1 MDRLHGFIGKLISW
15 LLIITTQGM
24 AVHIAYAQDEFSKAV
39 QEANQFTSQLLNKR
53 SVPSIDSSGNLRS
66 GGEVIFSQKE
76 LTGQKDEDYLPASTN
91 TFGDDAGTLIQGQTA
106 QSRYESMDYDD
117 ATTSGE
123 RAYHIINRSFATQKP
138 DLSSDPMWNN
148 TDNVLDNIE
157 EIAKDFAE
165 CRVSKELVSTGEQ
178 LHVPVYKQCERLP
191 AIEETLYIGHDYEVG
206 VIKHKSG
213 PVNLQ
218 SCGDGC
224 LRVWIGTVGNN
235 YWDGWCDIY
244 EEAMSLELIQP
255 DKISHAK
262 LERSK
267 FDDYHQVYINNT
279 KVYNGPNGEFPPEVG
294 TRCELSKSWDVT
306 PNVNITN
313 YFTSVPRGGELK
325 LKTRTSVAGSGEGY
339 SSLLIHYDQNS
350 MIYNDVWTDEAK
362 IDTAHKIKKQ
372 IDDGFCEGHFKCTNS
387 PNLDANGC
395 ATINGFNVCED
406 DFKNNPM
413 ADLGVTPF
421 CKTVEVVSNCNF
433 NEGELCWKDM
443 DGNENCFDNDT
454 QSRNTCEQY
463 EKDPTCSFVKTDC
476 VEGAEGPS
484 GKCYV
489 QEDTFDCGFTVNDG
503 TTAEEDV
510 VICDGQLQCVG
521 ESCYSP
527 HRDLA
532 NDDFGQANAY
542 LEMLKWA
549 KNDMDCEGVPDAP
562 YDPVSPPD
570 QYTPIESC
578 ADGYQY
584 YPDTKQCLKQISCD
598 YGDNDFYAAGEREGI
613 QVVKNGSVL
622 VENDSIP
629 VCVPVSKNGQ
639 TFTCGDAMK
648 KLSTDTFHEV
658 CTSQVG
664 SVVSKGCPNDEHEL
678 DPVSGFCE
686 IPPVVECPEGYNL
699 IEGNNPFEIS
709 DDICEAPTLPVDK
722 TCSNGYTLNGDVCKK
737 TLTSNPTAT
746 CSSGYYLSSGV
757 CKKTLTKNPSLTC
770 PSGWA
775 LNGSQCTKSSTQ
787 CRYDRNNYVERS
799 CGDYSYKW
807 DGRWHGSSG
816 FNKGSRE
823 DRSEQSCGRENGTDY
838 REKYTICGTVRQ
850 VKASTKV
857 CPSGYWLSGSQ
868 CKKNIQKPS
877 TPVCP
882 SGYSL
887 SGNTCKKTLQA
898 AYVPVCPTGYS
909 LSNDKSFCIKQ
920 PPTVPPTFSC
930 PSHYPDWDETEK
942 RCKSEPIGIPD
953 IPDQAAPA
961 SFSARSF
968 SSAPPQD
975 DEPTTQ
981 ASMYKYIDKQVSNM
995 MADVLENKEAYEVG
1009 QKMLF
1014 SSVSAQSLNVSSHT
1028 PSMRIQSF
1036 GAPAAGGTVTGEQN
1050 VTCEIFK
1057 GDAKECKIAVGGMQD
1072 CCESPTTVTLG
1083 DYIALT
1089 KSIMTMDGIVA
1100 ETEMIGG
1107 YNGAWSYVE
1116 AGGDAAWDAVSSL
1129 WSSAADTATQ
1139 EVAGAGMMEAFQQAV
1154 MSYTNDFLVEQ
1165 FGKEVAQM
1173 FFQEVGKDAVG
1184 NSVLGASPQMAA
1196 VGNALM
1202 YCYYAYLA
1210 YVVFNLLVGMIY
1222 ECEEEELDLAMK
1234 VELLSTHYLGSY
1246 CKDKVLGACIE
1257 KRKVYCTFDSPLSRI
1272 VMEEIYKQPQM
1283 GLSWGTTKNP
1293 NCQGLALEDIDKV
1306 DWDLVNLDEWTAI
1319 LLETGNMPTQGDI
1332 NIEALTGLGS
1342 PLNTSETSPRQ
1353 NTLEET
1359 KERFED
1365 IDIDEAKR
1373 EAYEDA
1379 WNSNQ

>member
-24 AVHIAYAQDEFSKAV
+24 TAHIAYAQDEFSEAV

-66 GGEVIFSQKE
+66 GGEVIFSQKD

-91 TFGDDAGTLIQGQTA
+91 TFGDDAGTLIQGKTA

-138 DLSSDPMWNN
+138 DLSNDPMWNN

-191 AIEETLYIGHDYEVG
+191 AIEEKLYIGHDYDVG

-218 SCGDGC
+218 SCGNGC
-224 LRVWIGTVGNN
+224 LRVWIGTVGDN
-235 YWDGWCDIY
+235 YWGGWCDIF
-244 EEAMSLELIQP
+244 EEEMSLELIQP
-255 DKISHAK
+255 DKISHAT

-267 FDDYHQVYINNT
+267 YDDYHQVYINNT

-294 TRCELSKSWDVT
+294 TRCELKTSWDVK
-306 PNVNITN
+306 PNINITN
-313 YFTSVPRGGELK
+313 YFTSVPHGGELT
-325 LKTRTSVAGSGEGY
+325 LKTRTSVAGNGEGY
-339 SSLLIHYDQNS
+339 SALLIHYDQNS
-350 MIYNDVWTDEAK
+350 LIYNDVWTDEAK
-362 IDTAHKIKKQ
+362 INTAYKIKQQ
-372 IDDGFCEGHFKCTNS
+372 IDDGFCKGHFKCTNS
-387 PNLDANGC
+387 PSLDASGC
-395 ATINGFNVCED
+395 TTINGFNVCED
-406 DFKNNPM
+406 DFKDNPM
-413 ADLGVTPF
+413 SALGISPF
-421 CKTVEVVSNCNF
+421 CKTVEVESNCNF

-463 EKDPTCSFVKTDC
+463 EQDPTCSFVKTEC
-476 VEGAEGPS
+476 VEGAEGSS
-484 GKCYV
+484 GECYV
-489 QEDTFDCGFTVNDG
+489 QEDTFDCGFTVNNG

-510 VICDGQLQCVG
+510 VICDGELQCVG

-527 HRDLA
+527 NRDQA

-584 YPDTKQCLKQISCD
+584 YPETKQCLKQISCD
-598 YGDNDFYAAGEREGI
+598 YGDNDFYAAGQREGI

-664 SVVSKGCPNDEHEL
+664 SVISKGCPNDEHHL
-678 DPVSGFCE
+678 NPISGFCE
-686 IPPVVECPEGYNL
+686 IPPTVECDNGYDL
-699 IEGNNPFEIS
+699 IEGANKFDFL
-709 DDICEAPTLPVDK
+709 DDHCQSKQFAVDK
-722 TCSNGYTLNGDVCKK
+722 TCANGYTLNGDVCQK
-737 TLTSNPTAT
+737 
-746 CSSGYYLSSGV
+746 V
-757 CKKTLTKNPSLTC
+757 
-770 PSGWA
+770 
-775 LNGSQCTKSSTQ
+775 
-787 CRYDRNNYVERS
+787 NYA
-799 CGDYSYKW
+799 DFTYS
-807 DGRWHGSSG
+807 
-816 FNKGSRE
+816 
-823 DRSEQSCGRENGTDY
+823 
-838 REKYTICGTVRQ
+838 
-850 VKASTKV
+850 
-857 CPSGYWLSGSQ
+857 CPSGYQQNNGTCTRSVKQCRYYTGNYVDEITVTGNKCTYRNETQYVWNSIARWKGFSKGKLMHTVFQELPCGSGGTVPAIFRQYEICGNTTQSIPATKKCPSGMNLTGNK
-868 CKKNIQKPS
+868 CKS
-877 TPVCP
+877 TDTINYIPVCP
-882 SGYSL
+882 DGF
-887 SGNTCKKTLQA
+887 TLKDD
-898 AYVPVCPTGYS
+898 VCVMHPEIIPVEH
-909 LSNDKSFCIKQ
+909 
-920 PPTVPPTFSC
+920 SC
-930 PSHYPDWDETEK
+930 PSLYPIWDEAEK
-942 RCKSEPIGIPD
+942 RCKSEPIGVPD
-953 IPDQAAPA
+953 IPDQAAKA
-961 SFSARSF
+961 YFSAKSF
-968 SSAPPQD
+968 SSATPQN

-981 ASMYKYIDKQVSNM
+981 ASMFKYIDKQVSNM

-1014 SSVSAQSLNVSSHT
+1014 GSVSAQSLNVSSHT
-1028 PSMRIQSF
+1028 PSMKIQSF
-1036 GAPAAGGTVTGEQN
+1036 GAPAAGGTVTSEQN

-1139 EVAGAGMMEAFQQAV
+1139 EVAGAGMMEAFKQAV
-1154 MSYTNDFLVEQ
+1154 MSYTNDFLTEQ
-1165 FGKEVAQM
+1165 FGKQVAQM
-1173 FFQEVGKDAVG
+1173 FFQEVGKDAAG

-1246 CKDKVLGACIE
+1246 CKDKVLGSCIE

-1293 NCQGLALEDIDKV
+1293 NCQGLPLEDMDKV

-1332 NIEALTGLGS
+1332 NIESLTGIGS
-1342 PLNTSETSPRQ
+1342 PLNSSEESPRQ
-1353 NTLEET
+1353 NALEAT

-1365 IDIDEAKR
+1365 VDIDEAKR
-1373 EAYEDA
+1373 KAYEDA

>member
-24 AVHIAYAQDEFSKAV
+24 TAHIAYAQDEFSEAV

-66 GGEVIFSQKE
+66 GGEVIFSQKD

-91 TFGDDAGTLIQGQTA
+91 TFGDDAGTLIQGKTA

-138 DLSSDPMWNN
+138 DLSNDPMWNN

-191 AIEETLYIGHDYEVG
+191 AIEEKLYIGHDYDVG

-218 SCGDGC
+218 SCGNGC

-235 YWDGWCDIY
+235 YWGGWCDIF
-244 EEAMSLELIQP
+244 EEEMSLELIQP
-255 DKISHAK
+255 DKISYAT

-267 FDDYHQVYINNT
+267 YDDYHQVYINNT

-294 TRCELSKSWDVT
+294 TRCELSTSWDVR

-313 YFTSVPRGGELK
+313 YFTSVPHGGELK
-325 LKTRTSVAGSGEGY
+325 LKTRTSVAGNGEGY
-339 SSLLIHYDQNS
+339 SALLIHYDQNS
-350 MIYNDVWTDEAK
+350 LIYNDVWTDDAK
-362 IDTAHKIKKQ
+362 INTAYKIKQQ

-387 PNLDANGC
+387 PSLDASGC
-395 ATINGFNVCED
+395 TTINGFNVCED
-406 DFKNNPM
+406 DFKDNPM
-413 ADLGVTPF
+413 SALGISPF
-421 CKTVEVVSNCNF
+421 CKTVEVESNCNF

-463 EKDPTCSFVKTDC
+463 EQEPTCSFVKTEC
-476 VEGAEGPS
+476 VEGAEGSS
-484 GKCYV
+484 GECYV

-664 SVVSKGCPNDEHEL
+664 SVISKGCPNDEHDL
-678 DPVSGFCE
+678 NPVSGFCE
-686 IPPVVECPEGYNL
+686 IPPIATCPAGVPL
-699 IEGNNPFEIS
+699 IEGDNPWSIE
-709 DDICEAPTLPVDK
+709 DDKCLLEVPATPMCNSPNENYNSSTKLCESSLTSTPFCHK
-722 TCSNGYTLNGDVCKK
+722 GYFSNGRCVWTENTCRLDDANVWLQGGSFKNCKWNNVINNCNGFTRGRVIPGDYIFYSYEICKS
-737 TLTSNPTAT
+737 TTGSASAS
-746 CSSGYYLSSGV
+746 CSSGYVYNASS
-757 CKKTLTKNPSLTC
+757 KL
-770 PSGWA
+770 
-775 LNGSQCTKSSTQ
+775 CTKSTSSSPIITCSVEGSTYDPSTDS
-787 CRYDRNNYVERS
+787 CRIEEPATAGCPISYPIWNEAEGRCMSKPLGVPSIPSGPTATSFSLTPVEVQ
-799 CGDYSYKW
+799 
-807 DGRWHGSSG
+807 
-816 FNKGSRE
+816 
-823 DRSEQSCGRENGTDY
+823 SEQ
-838 REKYTICGTVRQ
+838 
-850 VKASTKV
+850 
-857 CPSGYWLSGSQ
+857 P
-868 CKKNIQKPS
+868 KNS
-877 TPVCP
+877 
-882 SGYSL
+882 
-887 SGNTCKKTLQA
+887 
-898 AYVPVCPTGYS
+898 
-909 LSNDKSFCIKQ
+909 
-920 PPTVPPTFSC
+920 
-930 PSHYPDWDETEK
+930 
-942 RCKSEPIGIPD
+942 
-953 IPDQAAPA
+953 
-961 SFSARSF
+961 
-968 SSAPPQD
+968 
-975 DEPTTQ
+975 EPTTQ
-981 ASMYKYIDKQVSNM
+981 ASMFKYIDKQVSNM

-1014 SSVSAQSLNVSSHT
+1014 GSVSAQSLNVSSHT
-1028 PSMRIQSF
+1028 PSMKIQSF
-1036 GAPAAGGTVTGEQN
+1036 GAPAAGGTVTGEKN

-1139 EVAGAGMMEAFQQAV
+1139 EVAGAGMMEAFKQAV
-1154 MSYTNDFLVEQ
+1154 MSYTNDFLTEQ
-1165 FGKEVAQM
+1165 FGKQVAQM
-1173 FFQEVGKDAVG
+1173 FFQEVGKDAAG

-1246 CKDKVLGACIE
+1246 CKDKVLGSCIE

-1283 GLSWGTTKNP
+1283 GLSWGTTQNP
-1293 NCQGLALEDIDKV
+1293 NCQGLPLEDMDKV
-1306 DWDLVNLDEWTAI
+1306 DWEMVNLDEWTAI
-1319 LLETGNMPTQGDI
+1319 LLETDNMPTQGDI
-1332 NIEALTGLGS
+1332 NIEALTGIGS
-1342 PLNTSETSPRQ
+1342 PLNSSEESPRQ
-1353 NTLEET
+1353 NALEAT

-1365 IDIDEAKR
+1365 VNIDEAKR

>member
-1 MDRLHGFIGKLISW
+1 MLLMDRLHGFIGKLISW

-24 AVHIAYAQDEFSKAV
+24 AAHIAYAQDEFSKAV

-53 SVPSIDSSGNLRS
+53 SVPSIDSSGNLSS
-66 GGEVIFSQKE
+66 GGEVIFSQKD
-76 LTGQKDEDYLPASTN
+76 LTGQKDEDYLPASAN

-235 YWDGWCDIY
+235 YWRGWCDIY
-244 EEAMSLELIQP
+244 EEEMSLELIQP
-255 DKISHAK
+255 DKISYAK

-267 FDDYHQVYINNT
+267 YDDYHQVYINNI

-294 TRCELSKSWDVT
+294 TRCELSKSWDTT

-325 LKTRTSVAGSGEGY
+325 LKTRTSVAGKGEGY
-339 SSLLIHYDQNS
+339 SALLIHYDQNS
-350 MIYNDVWTDEAK
+350 LIYNDVWTDDAK
-362 IDTAHKIKKQ
+362 INTAHKIKKQ

-387 PNLDANGC
+387 PSLDANGC

-406 DFKNNPM
+406 DFKDNPM

-463 EKDPTCSFVKTDC
+463 EQDPTCSFIKTDC

-584 YPDTKQCLKQISCD
+584 YPETKQCLKQISCD

-664 SVVSKGCPNDEHEL
+664 SVIPNGCPNDEHDL
-678 DPVSGFCE
+678 NPVSGFCE
-686 IPPVVECPEGYNL
+686 IPPIATCPAGVPLIEGDNPWSVEDDKCLLEVPASYECNDNDATYNSSTGLCESNEDYFVDAYCETGLVDLNGNCVSKVKGCHFSYANSGTDIYWSSGMFGGPTISNSYVIDINAPEGYWPIGNWVL
-699 IEGNNPFEIS
+699 GHQHATTLTTYDGETTYTRGSYMRRDTSHHLKLYEVCMDETKITDAKCPVGTFGEGAGRCKGTNIITELPTTTCSVEGSTYDPLTDSCRIEEPATAGCPIS
-709 DDICEAPTLPVDK
+709 YPIWNETEGRCMSKPLGAPSIPSGPIATSFLPTPVDVQ
-722 TCSNGYTLNGDVCKK
+722 LEQ
-737 TLTSNPTAT
+737 PT
-746 CSSGYYLSSGV
+746 
-757 CKKTLTKNPSLTC
+757 
-770 PSGWA
+770 
-775 LNGSQCTKSSTQ
+775 
-787 CRYDRNNYVERS
+787 
-799 CGDYSYKW
+799 
-807 DGRWHGSSG
+807 
-816 FNKGSRE
+816 
-823 DRSEQSCGRENGTDY
+823 
-838 REKYTICGTVRQ
+838 
-850 VKASTKV
+850 
-857 CPSGYWLSGSQ
+857 
-868 CKKNIQKPS
+868 
-877 TPVCP
+877 
-882 SGYSL
+882 
-887 SGNTCKKTLQA
+887 NT
-898 AYVPVCPTGYS
+898 
-909 LSNDKSFCIKQ
+909 
-920 PPTVPPTFSC
+920 
-930 PSHYPDWDETEK
+930 
-942 RCKSEPIGIPD
+942 
-953 IPDQAAPA
+953 
-961 SFSARSF
+961 
-968 SSAPPQD
+968 
-975 DEPTTQ
+975 EPTTQ
-981 ASMYKYIDKQVSNM
+981 ASMFKYIDKQVSNM

-1014 SSVSAQSLNVSSHT
+1014 GSVSAQSLNVSSHT
-1028 PSMRIQSF
+1028 PSMKIQSF

-1359 KERFED
+1359 KERFEN
-1365 IDIDEAKR
+1365 IDVDEAKR
-1373 EAYEDA
+1373 EAYENA

>member
-1 MDRLHGFIGKLISW
+1 MLLMDRLHGFIGKLISW

-24 AVHIAYAQDEFSKAV
+24 AAHIAYAQDEFSKAV

-191 AIEETLYIGHDYEVG
+191 AIEETLYIGHDYDVG

-235 YWDGWCDIY
+235 YWGGWCDIY
-244 EEAMSLELIQP
+244 EEEMSLELIQP

-267 FDDYHQVYINNT
+267 YDDYHQVYINNT

-294 TRCELSKSWDVT
+294 TRCELSKSWDVR

-313 YFTSVPRGGELK
+313 YFTSVPHGGELK
-325 LKTRTSVAGSGEGY
+325 LKTRTSVAGNGEGY
-339 SSLLIHYDQNS
+339 SALLIHYDQNS
-350 MIYNDVWTDEAK
+350 LIYNDVWTDDAK
-362 IDTAHKIKKQ
+362 INTAHKIKKQ

-413 ADLGVTPF
+413 ADLGITPF

-433 NEGELCWKDM
+433 NEGQLCWKDM

-463 EKDPTCSFVKTDC
+463 EQDPTCSFVKTDC

-664 SVVSKGCPNDEHEL
+664 SVISKGCPNDEHEL

-686 IPPVVECPEGYNL
+686 IPPVVECPDGLPLVKGDDPWSLDDDKCLLQVPATPNCNQSNQTYNSTTKMCEGESVFSPSCPSGSAN
-699 IEGNNPFEIS
+699 G
-709 DDICEAPTLPVDK
+709 
-722 TCSNGYTLNGDVCKK
+722 NGYCKVRDEVCVHKPSCGTNCTGTAFIRMGTLGYMLFIDSVGMGWTGSANITTHKGYHLGKAVDQWRYEVCQFK
-737 TLTSNPTAT
+737 TVTVPGT
-746 CSSGYYLSSGV
+746 CSSGSIWKNGQCHKPVSSNPTYTCSV
-757 CKKTLTKNPSLTC
+757 SNSTYDPKTKTC
-770 PSGWA
+770 
-775 LNGSQCTKSSTQ
+775 
-787 CRYDRNNYVERS
+787 VI
-799 CGDYSYKW
+799 
-807 DGRWHGSSG
+807 
-816 FNKGSRE
+816 
-823 DRSEQSCGRENGTDY
+823 
-838 REKYTICGTVRQ
+838 EK
-850 VKASTKV
+850 
-857 CPSGYWLSGSQ
+857 
-868 CKKNIQKPS
+868 
-877 TPVCP
+877 TPE
-882 SGYSL
+882 
-887 SGNTCKKTLQA
+887 
-898 AYVPVCPTGYS
+898 
-909 LSNDKSFCIKQ
+909 
-920 PPTVPPTFSC
+920 FSC
-930 PSHYPDWDETEK
+930 PTLYPIWNAVEN
-942 RCKSEPIGIPD
+942 RCMSEPIGIPD
-953 IPDQAAPA
+953 IPSQAAPA

-968 SSAPPQD
+968 NSTPPQD

-1014 SSVSAQSLNVSSHT
+1014 GSVSAQSLNVSSHT
-1028 PSMRIQSF
+1028 PSMKIQSF

-1139 EVAGAGMMEAFQQAV
+1139 EAAGAGMMEAFQQAV
-1154 MSYTNDFLVEQ
+1154 MKYTNDFLTEA
-1165 FGKEVAQM
+1165 FGKEVAGM
-1173 FFQEVGKDAVG
+1173 FFQKVGENAAQEA
-1184 NSVLGASPQMAA
+1184 VLGVSEGMAA

-1359 KERFED
+1359 KERFEN
-1365 IDIDEAKR
+1365 IDIDKAKR

>member
-1 MDRLHGFIGKLISW
+1 MLLMDRLQGFIGKLISW

-24 AVHIAYAQDEFSKAV
+24 AAHIAYAQDEFSQAI
-39 QEANQFTSQLLNKR
+39 QEANQFTSQLLNQR
-53 SVPSIDSSGNLRS
+53 AIPSIDNSGNLSS
-66 GGEVIFSQKE
+66 GGEVIFSQKD
-76 LTGQKDEDYLPASTN
+76 LTGQKDEDYLPANTD
-91 TFGDDAGTLIQGQTA
+91 TFGDDAGTLMQGQAA
-106 QSRYESMDYDD
+106 QNRYESMSYDD
-117 ATTSGE
+117 AKTSGE

-148 TDNVLDNIE
+148 TDNVFDNIE

-224 LRVWIGTVGNN
+224 LRVWIGTVGDN
-235 YWDGWCDIY
+235 YWGGWCDIF
-244 EEAMSLELIQP
+244 EEEMSLELIQP
-255 DKISHAK
+255 DKISHAI

-267 FDDYHQVYINNT
+267 YDDYHQVYINST

-294 TRCELSKSWDVT
+294 TRCELKTSWDVK
-306 PNVNITN
+306 PNINITN
-313 YFTSVPRGGELK
+313 YFTSVPHGGELK
-325 LKTRTSVAGSGEGY
+325 LKTRTSVAGNGEGY
-339 SSLLIHYDQNS
+339 SALLIHYDQNS
-350 MIYNDVWTDEAK
+350 LIYNDVWTDEAK
-362 IDTAHKIKKQ
+362 INTAHKIKEQ

-387 PNLDANGC
+387 PSLDANGC
-395 ATINGFNVCED
+395 TTINGFEVCED
-406 DFKNNPM
+406 DFKDNPM
-413 ADLGVTPF
+413 ADLGITPF

-443 DGNENCFDNDT
+443 DGNENCFDNET

-463 EKDPTCSFVKTDC
+463 EKDPTCSFIKTEC
-476 VEGAEGPS
+476 VEGAEGAS
-484 GKCYV
+484 GECYV

-527 HRDLA
+527 NRDKA

-598 YGDNDFYAAGEREGI
+598 YGDDDFYAAGEREGI

-629 VCVPVSKNGQ
+629 VCVPVSQNGQ

-664 SVVSKGCPNDEHEL
+664 SVISKGCPNDEHHL
-678 DPVSGFCE
+678 NPVSGFCE
-686 IPPVVECPEGYNL
+686 IPPIATCPAGVPL
-699 IEGNNPFEIS
+699 IEGDNPWSVEDDKCLLEVPASYQCNNAS
-709 DDICEAPTLPVDK
+709 QTYNSATGLCESTNSVPPI
-722 TCSNGYTLNGDVCKK
+722 CSNGSYNGSGTVTNSCTGIINQCKYEVGNPVSYVGVLFNGNELAFWNDQFVINGSYTKGAYRGESGKDSAFRLSLYEICMKVNHTSNARCPSGSYLSGNRCFK
-737 TLTSNPTAT
+737 TTTSNPITT
-746 CSSGYYLSSGV
+746 CSVDGSVYDPSTDSCRIEEPATTSCPISYPIWNETEGRCMSEPLGIPSIPN
-757 CKKTLTKNPSLTC
+757 NPIATSFSLT
-770 PSGWA
+770 P
-775 LNGSQCTKSSTQ
+775 
-787 CRYDRNNYVERS
+787 VEVQ
-799 CGDYSYKW
+799 
-807 DGRWHGSSG
+807 
-816 FNKGSRE
+816 
-823 DRSEQSCGRENGTDY
+823 SEQ
-838 REKYTICGTVRQ
+838 
-850 VKASTKV
+850 
-857 CPSGYWLSGSQ
+857 P
-868 CKKNIQKPS
+868 KNS
-877 TPVCP
+877 
-882 SGYSL
+882 
-887 SGNTCKKTLQA
+887 
-898 AYVPVCPTGYS
+898 
-909 LSNDKSFCIKQ
+909 
-920 PPTVPPTFSC
+920 
-930 PSHYPDWDETEK
+930 
-942 RCKSEPIGIPD
+942 
-953 IPDQAAPA
+953 
-961 SFSARSF
+961 
-968 SSAPPQD
+968 
-975 DEPTTQ
+975 EPTTQ
-981 ASMYKYIDKQVSNM
+981 ASMFKYIDKQVSNM

-1014 SSVSAQSLNVSSHT
+1014 GSVSAQSLNVSSHT
-1028 PSMRIQSF
+1028 PSMKIQSF

-1089 KSIMTMDGIVA
+1089 QSIMIMDGIVA

-1139 EVAGAGMMEAFQQAV
+1139 EVAGAGMMEAFKQAV
-1154 MSYTNDFLVEQ
+1154 MSYTNDFLTEQ
-1165 FGKEVAQM
+1165 FGKQVAQM
-1173 FFQEVGKDAVG
+1173 FFQEVGKDAAG

-1246 CKDKVLGACIE
+1246 CKDKVLGSCIE

-1283 GLSWGTTKNP
+1283 GLSWGTTQNP
-1293 NCQGLALEDIDKV
+1293 NCQGLPLEDMDKV

-1319 LLETGNMPTQGDI
+1319 LLETDNMPTQGDI
-1332 NIEALTGLGS
+1332 NIEALTGIGS
-1342 PLNTSETSPRQ
+1342 PLNSSEESPRQ
-1353 NTLEET
+1353 NALEAAE
-1359 KERFED
+1359 ERFEGVN
-1365 IDIDEAKR
+1365 IDEAKR